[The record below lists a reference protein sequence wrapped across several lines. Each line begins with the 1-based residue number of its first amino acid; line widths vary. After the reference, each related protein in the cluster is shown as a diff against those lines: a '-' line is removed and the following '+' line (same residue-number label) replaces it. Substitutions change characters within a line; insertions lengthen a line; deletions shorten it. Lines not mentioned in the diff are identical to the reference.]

1 MNIEIEIGVQGIIVL
16 ATVIIDGAKMLTLPF
31 KSIEDAEKWAESC
44 KPVLE
49 RMAKECDC
57 PKCRAEKEA
66 EATKPEVP
74 KPTWTPEVGMLIQS
88 EQYGLLEITGIL
100 TGGASLERVSDR
112 LRVNLSNCKLV
123 KYRPIAELEGLK
135 EGSDIFCVSSDGGIE
150 TFKIDSTVLSLYGV
164 KLGDTW
170 FRVNM
175 DGKPKMF
182 GNGKQMFWRTK
193 ERAERFGK

>member
-1 MNIEIEIGVQGIIVL
+1 
-16 ATVIIDGAKMLTLPF
+16 
-31 KSIEDAEKWAESC
+31 
-44 KPVLE
+44 
-49 RMAKECDC
+49 
-57 PKCRAEKEA
+57 
-66 EATKPEVP
+66 
-74 KPTWTPEVGMLIQS
+74 
-88 EQYGLLEITGIL
+88 LEITGIL

-112 LRVNLSNCKLV
+112 LRVNLSNCTLV

-150 TFKIDSTVLSLYGV
+150 TFKIDSMVLSLYGV
-164 KLGDTW
+164 RLGDTW

-193 ERAERFGK
+193 GRAERFGK